1 MSFPRLVIDNSSHA
15 NGAPGPPSA
24 GVRQVPVGD
33 VSSRRSS
40 QGDPTG
46 TLMIRKDLSRAL
58 DKGWRLVKA
67 SITRTVGQDDSFALA
82 RGMEGLGP
90 RQFQTLASGGGQLE
104 VFNNWLGNLQ
114 DRVFETQHNVL
125 ERAVQQGYM
134 LGAIQAEAR
143 VGKPLPGRLPGPA
156 VVVASAIQDLNGITA
171 AALQQSSR
179 VFSYIVLQ
187 KRKPRIAA
195 RGVNLILDSV
205 GASRTNLLASYAVV
219 RAYAEGSLDAYQALG
234 VTHVGTIPETL
245 PGQSLRKSARTVD
258 APVEL
263 GKLKLKVV
271 KPPRKP
277 RTTRPPTTPR
287 ARARI
292 RARLVNVVTAGDDR
306 VCPVCIKISEAGPYT
321 ISQARGLIPAHSKCR
336 CGFEPADAED

>member
-15 NGAPGPPSA
+15 NCAPGPPSA

-58 DKGWRLVKA
+58 ARGWRLVKA

-90 RQFQTLASGGGQLE
+90 GQFQTLASGGGQLE

-114 DRVFETQHNVL
+114 DRVFETQHAAL
-125 ERAVQQGYM
+125 EKAVQQGYM
-134 LGAIQAEAR
+134 LGAIQAKAR

-179 VFSYIVLQ
+179 VFSHIVLQ
-187 KRKPRIAA
+187 KRKPQIAA
-195 RGVNLILDSV
+195 RGINLILDSV

-219 RAYAEGSLDAYQALG
+219 RAYAEGALDAYQALG
-234 VTHVGTIPETL
+234 VRFVGTIPETL
-245 PGQSLRKSARTVD
+245 PALRVVD

-263 GKLKLKVV
+263 AKLKLKVV
-271 KPPRKP
+271 KPPRKLRTVRP
-277 RTTRPPTTPR
+277 RVRP
-287 ARARI
+287 RI
-292 RARLVNVVTAGDDR
+292 EARLVNVVTAGDDR

-321 ISQARGLIPAHSKCR
+321 ISQARGLIPAHSRCR
-336 CGFEPADAED
+336 CGFEPVDEEDNSS